1 MTKLKGLLLTEG
13 MHGMISQVEGL
24 AKALD
29 LEFIHEKI
37 ELNSF
42 WKLFP
47 PRLTPIQDFVF
58 KNKINHDFNIVIS
71 CGRKSVVPSI
81 YLKNKFKNKIMNIHI
96 QDPKVSLKNF
106 DYIVAPEHD
115 DLQGKNI
122 LTSKGAIHYLT
133 NSELDQNE
141 NYLKSRMDSKKK
153 VLAFIIGGPTKYYNY
168 EDKVIDEI
176 FLKIK
181 SNFLNNGYQAII
193 IPSIRT
199 PKSIIKKAQDYFVQ
213 GQVVIDNVDKKA
225 YLSALKL
232 ADHIV
237 VTCDS
242 TSMISESAITGKPI
256 YLVNMP
262 PIKNN
267 QRFKNFYT
275 QFKKLGIIRD
285 LENNIDL
292 WSYNRLDEVNR
303 ISPIIKEKM
312 KSNGIIKIT

>member
-42 WKLFP
+42 WKFLP
-47 PRLTPIQDFVF
+47 PKLTPIKNFVF
-58 KNKINHDFNIVIS
+58 KNEINHKFNIVIS

-96 QDPKVSLKNF
+96 QDPKVSLNNF

-115 DLQGKNI
+115 NLQGKNV
-122 LTSKGAIHYLT
+122 LSSKGAIHYLT
-133 NSELDQNE
+133 NGELDKNE
-141 NYLKSRMDSKKK
+141 NYLRSRIDSKKK
-153 VLAFIIGGPTKYYNY
+153 IIAFIIGGPTRYYNY
-168 EDKVIDEI
+168 EEKVIDEI

-181 SNFLNNGYQAII
+181 NNFLNNNYQAII
-193 IPSIRT
+193 IPSMRT
-199 PKSIIKKAQDYFVQ
+199 PRNIIKKAQDYFVK
-213 GQVVIDNVDKKA
+213 GQVVIDHVDKKA

-242 TSMISESAITGKPI
+242 TSMISEAAITGKPI
-256 YLVNMP
+256 YVAQMP
-262 PIKNN
+262 IIKKNE
-267 QRFKNFYT
+267 RFKNF
-275 QFKKLGIIRD
+275 FKLFESLKIIRNLD
-285 LENNIDL
+285 TVVDS
-292 WSYNRLDEVNR
+292 WSYQKLDEANKISTYLKNKLNR
-303 ISPIIKEKM
+303 YDFS
-312 KSNGIIKIT
+312 

>member
-1 MTKLKGLLLTEG
+1 MGKLKGLLLTEG

-29 LEFIHEKI
+29 LDFIHEKI
-37 ELNSF
+37 ELNNF

-47 PRLTPIQDFVF
+47 PRLTPVQDFVF
-58 KNKINHDFNIVIS
+58 KNKINHDFNIIIS

-81 YLKNKFKNKIMNIHI
+81 YLKNKFKNKVMNIHI

-115 DLQGKNI
+115 ALQGKNV

-133 NSELDQNE
+133 NSELDKNE
-141 NYLKSRMDSKKK
+141 NYLKSKMDSEKK
-153 VLAFIIGGPTKYYNY
+153 VLAFIIGGPTKHYNY

-181 SNFLNNGYQAII
+181 NNFLNNNYQAII
-193 IPSIRT
+193 IPSMRT

-242 TSMISESAITGKPI
+242 TSMISEAAITGKPI
-256 YLVNMP
+256 YVAQMP
-262 PIKNN
+262 ASKKNERFDNFFKLFESLKIIKNLD
-267 QRFKNFYT
+267 T
-275 QFKKLGIIRD
+275 V
-285 LENNIDL
+285 IDS
-292 WSYNRLDEVNR
+292 WSYQKLDETNK
-303 ISPIIKEKM
+303 ISTYL
-312 KSNGIIKIT
+312 KSKLNEYDFS

>member
-1 MTKLKGLLLTEG
+1 MAKLKGLLLTEG

-58 KNKINHDFNIVIS
+58 KNKINHDFNILIS

-115 DLQGKNI
+115 DLQGKNV

-141 NYLKSRMDSKKK
+141 NYLKSRMDSEKK

-181 SNFLNNGYQAII
+181 NNFLNNGYQAII

-242 TSMISESAITGKPI
+242 TSMISEAAITGKPI
-256 YLVNMP
+256 YVAQMP
-262 PIKNN
+262 VSKKNERFDNFFKLFESLKIIKNLD
-267 QRFKNFYT
+267 T
-275 QFKKLGIIRD
+275 IID
-285 LENNIDL
+285 N
-292 WSYNRLDEVNR
+292 WSYEKLDEANK
-303 ISPIIKEKM
+303 ISTYL
-312 KSNGIIKIT
+312 KSKLNEYDFS

>member
-1 MTKLKGLLLTEG
+1 MAKLKGLLLTEG

-29 LEFIHEKI
+29 LDFIHEKI

-47 PRLTPIQDFVF
+47 PRLTPVQDFVF
-58 KNKINHDFNIVIS
+58 KNKINHDFNIIIS

-81 YLKNKFKNKIMNIHI
+81 YLKNKFKNKVMNIHI

-115 DLQGKNI
+115 ALQGKNV

-133 NSELDQNE
+133 NSELDKNE
-141 NYLKSRMDSKKK
+141 NYLKSKMDSEKK
-153 VLAFIIGGPTKYYNY
+153 VLAFIIGGPTKHYNY

-181 SNFLNNGYQAII
+181 NNFLNNNYQAII
-193 IPSIRT
+193 IPSMRT

-242 TSMISESAITGKPI
+242 TSMISEAAITGKPI
-256 YLVNMP
+256 YVAQMP
-262 PIKNN
+262 ASKKNERFNNFFKLFESLKIIKNLD
-267 QRFKNFYT
+267 T
-275 QFKKLGIIRD
+275 IID
-285 LENNIDL
+285 S
-292 WSYNRLDEVNR
+292 WSYQKLDETNK
-303 ISPIIKEKM
+303 ISTYL
-312 KSNGIIKIT
+312 KSKLNEYDFS